1 MLAETGGERLSILEG
16 VALMFEAVMQ
26 PEEEGEGKE
35 EALAQA
41 LTECEAMVL
50 REAKVVA
57 LGKMVAD
64 NLALEVALGD
74 AVGAAVDEP
83 CAVARGESVALR
95 VVVGEVE
102 GVGESDSKEDTLLL
116 LDREA
121 EGEPLALALTE
132 MVEFAVMGALA
143 VAGGEALE
151 ADDWD
156 TEREEEEEAV

>member
-1 MLAETGGERLSILEG
+1 VLAETGGERLSTLER
-16 VALMFEAVMQ
+16 VALKFEAVMQ

-41 LTECEAMVL
+41 LAECEAIVL

-64 NLALEVALGD
+64 TLALEVAAGD
-74 AVGAAVDEP
+74 DVGAAVGEP

-95 VVVGEVE
+95 VAVEAE
-102 GVGESDSKEDTLLL
+102 GVGENDTTEETLLL

-121 EGEPLALALTE
+121 EGEPLALALAE
-132 MVEFAVMGALA
+132 MVESAVMGALA
-143 VAGGEALE
+143 VAGGEALKV
-151 ADDWD
+151 DDWD